1 MKRLAP
7 AIAAITSAVL
17 LAPAAI
23 PAAADPASGSSGSSA
38 SSGSSRGTAPWFG
51 DLSSAFART
60 LSSAAVSGSS
70 TGGSSASDSSSLG
83 SSASSHSSG
92 SGVGRA
98 GTLTTNQPLPT
109 EPGKMIA
116 RQRVGASHNERILY
130 TSTNERGQ
138 IVPVSGAI
146 YPARGTKASST
157 SANGTDASGTSAN
170 GTDASGTSANG
181 TNTNGTNQSGDH
193 ENPPRKGTVVLAPGT
208 RGMGDQC
215 APSAA
220 KGMLVR
226 VEGSSAN
233 VNYEAPIAQ
242 RLADEGYQ
250 VVVTDYIGLGTPGV
264 HTYLNRI
271 DQGHAVIDAA
281 RAAANPGEKVFFYG
295 YSQGGGATAA
305 AGELQP
311 EYAPEL
317 NLVGVFAGA
326 PPANPETMLT
336 QGNPATLE
344 PVTAMVI
351 ASYAYS
357 YPEFR
362 AAIGEHTSARADRY
376 LAAVAAGCLAEAAGS
391 SVPVD
396 KLVPDAPS
404 LSELALSDDRILRP
418 LRLNRLGTVPVRA
431 PILIAQSPQDNVV
444 PYDQGKQLADDYLA
458 LGSPVTFLSIP
469 LSDASSRAGLGHVA
483 PAITYSG
490 EVIRWMNDRFAE

>member
-1 MKRLAP
+1 MKRLIP
-7 AIAAITSAVL
+7 AVALAML
-17 LAPAAI
+17 LAPAAFAAPAQSA
-23 PAAADPASGSSGSSA
+23 PAAIAAPQSSSS
-38 SSGSSRGTAPWFG
+38 SLSSSRDTAPWFG
-51 DLSSAFART
+51 ELSSAFSRT
-60 LSSAAVSGSS
+60 LSSAAPGSSEGSS
-70 TGGSSASDSSSLG
+70 TGSSEGSSQHNSNTL
-83 SSASSHSSG
+83 
-92 SGVGRA
+92 RA
-98 GTLTTNQPLPT
+98 DGPLPE
-109 EPGKMIA
+109 EPGRLIA
-116 RQRVGASHNERILY
+116 SERVGNSRNQRILY

-146 YPARGTKASST
+146 YPARGKSDT
-157 SANGTDASGTSAN
+157 SGTSYAGN
-170 GTDASGTSANG
+170 
-181 TNTNGTNQSGDH
+181 
-193 ENPPRKGTVVLAPGT
+193 RKGTVVLAPGT

-220 KGMLVR
+220 RSMLVR

-264 HTYLNRI
+264 HTYLNRV

-281 RAAANPGEKVFFYG
+281 RATTSPNEKVFFYG

-311 EYAPEL
+311 DYAPEL
-317 NLVGVFAGA
+317 NLVGIFAGA
-326 PPANPETMLT
+326 PPADPETMLT

-357 YPEFR
+357 YPDFR
-362 AAIGEHTSARADRY
+362 AAIGEHTTAQANRY
-376 LAAVAAGCLAEAAGS
+376 LAAVAASCLAETTGS
-391 SVPVD
+391 SAP
-396 KLVPDAPS
+396 LERLAPGAPS
-404 LSELALSDDRILRP
+404 LSELALGDPRITRA

-444 PYDQGKQLADDYLA
+444 PYAQGRQLADDYLA
-458 LGSPVTFLSIP
+458 LGSPVTFLSVP

-483 PAITYSG
+483 PAVTHSG
-490 EVIRWMNDRFAE
+490 EVIRWMNERFADS

>member
-23 PAAADPASGSSGSSA
+23 PAAADPASGSSSA
-38 SSGSSRGTAPWFG
+38 SSGSSASSRGTAPWFG

-83 SSASSHSSG
+83 SSASSHSG
-92 SGVGRA
+92 DSGVGRA

-157 SANGTDASGTSAN
+157 SA
-170 GTDASGTSANG
+170 
-181 TNTNGTNQSGDH
+181 NGTNQSGDH